1 MSTHKLPWRS
11 LAFYITFFTH
21 LIMKPTSLL
30 LGLLFAFIL
39 VSCTED
45 ENALA
50 PEDFT
55 PKSGFLVDHNE
66 DGDVDRPSYDFEHA
80 LLEHVEGQQ
89 VDPYHVE
96 TVETTRPDGTTETI
110 YLLEGDIEMTKE
122 QLREFQS
129 MDAALQKQYRTSN
142 LVSDNNISVIG
153 YTGGSY
159 ALTSKMRTALQWAI
173 ANYNRINTG
182 KTFTLSFQASTNAD
196 IVVYRNYTNSGAGGS
211 AGFPSGG
218 APYKWVQIYAGM
230 ENYNT
235 NVNEHVMT
243 HEIGHSMGLRHTD
256 YFSRQSCG
264 QNTNEGSA
272 GVGAIHIPGTPTG
285 YDSNS
290 IMLACFSSN
299 EDGEFGTYDVIA
311 LEYLY

>member
-1 MSTHKLPWRS
+1 
-11 LAFYITFFTH
+11 
-21 LIMKPTSLL
+21 
-30 LGLLFAFIL
+30 
-39 VSCTED
+39 V
-45 ENALA
+45 
-50 PEDFT
+50 
-55 PKSGFLVDHNE
+55 
-66 DGDVDRPSYDFEHA
+66 
-80 LLEHVEGQQ
+80 Q
-89 VDPYHVE
+89 
-96 TVETTRPDGTTETI
+96 TTRPDGTTETL
-110 YLLEGDIEMTKE
+110 YLLEGDIELTKD
-122 QLREFQS
+122 QLQEFQN

-173 ANYNRINTG
+173 NNYNRINTN
-182 KTFTLSFQASTNAD
+182 KRFTLSFQASTNAD
-196 IVVYRNYTNSGAGGS
+196 IVVYRNFQNTGAGGS

-230 ENYNT
+230 QNYDT

-243 HEIGHSMGLRHTD
+243 HEIGHAMGLRHTD

-285 YDSNS
+285 YDANS
-290 IMLACFSSN
+290 VMLACFSTG
-299 EDGEFGTYDVIA
+299 EDGEFGFYDIVA